1 MLRASIIAD
10 CLKQQPQN
18 YPLPEINMPLDRRFC
33 VAPMLDWTDRHC
45 RYFFRLISQHSMLY
59 TEMLTTGAILHGD
72 SDHHLQMDPFEHP
85 VALQLGGSNPKDLA
99 LACKMAAQYDYAEI
113 NLNCGCPSDRV
124 QNGMFGAVMM
134 KDAQVTANC
143 VSAMREAVD
152 LPITVKH
159 RIGVDEYDS
168 YQFLAD
174 FVGTVAEAG
183 CEVFL
188 VHARKAWLKGLSPK
202 QNREIPEL
210 NYDRVYQLKKD
221 FPHLEIIINGGV
233 TTLEQSTEHLK
244 LLDGVMVGREAYTN
258 PYLLASVDQIIYGAN
273 TPIKSREKVAEE
285 FLKYV
290 DNELSKGTKLN
301 AMTRHILGL
310 FHGMPGA
317 RQFRRHISE
326 NAFKHSASIEVLT
339 TALAK
344 TSGVNG

>member
-1 MLRASIIAD
+1 MI
-10 CLKQQPQN
+10 
-18 YPLPEINMPLDRRFC
+18 DRKFC

-45 RYFFRLISQHSMLY
+45 RYFLRLISKQSMLY

-72 SDHHLQMDPFEHP
+72 SDHHLQMDAFEHP
-85 VALQLGGSNPKDLA
+85 VALQLGGSNPQDLA
-99 LACKMAAQYDYAEI
+99 KACKMAAEYAYAEI

-134 KDAQVTANC
+134 KDAEITANC
-143 VSAMREAVD
+143 ISAMRDAVD
-152 LPITVKH
+152 LPVTVKH
-159 RIGVDEYDS
+159 RIGVDDYDS
-168 YQFLAD
+168 YEFLRD
-174 FVGTVAEAG
+174 FVGRVSESG

-202 QNREIPEL
+202 QNREMPEL

-233 TTLEQSTEHLK
+233 TTLEQSTEHLQH
-244 LLDGVMVGREAYTN
+244 LDGVMVGREAYTN
-258 PYLLASVDQIIYGAN
+258 PYLLARVDQDIYGSID
-273 TPIKSREKVAEE
+273 PIKTREQIAVE
-285 FLKYV
+285 FLHYI

-317 RQFRRHISE
+317 RLYRRHISE
-326 NAFKHSASIEVLT
+326 NAFKPGATIEVLT
-339 TALAK
+339 TALEK
-344 TSGVNG
+344 TSGVIS